1 VSESPLRAAIWEA
14 DHGDRCDCRL
24 LAEAVGA
31 RPSAVDFSYC
41 RRVLQQHWRVR
52 CNHGHRSAQA
62 IMTPPVPPLDVRDP
76 LQAALLANMPV
87 R

>member
-1 VSESPLRAAIWEA
+1 MSETPLHAAMWEA
-14 DHGDRCDCRL
+14 DHGDLCDCRL

-31 RPSAVDFSYC
+31 QPSAVDFSYC

-52 CNHGHRSAQA
+52 CNHGHRGPQA
-62 IMTPPVPPLDVRDP
+62 IVTPQVPPLDVHDP
-76 LQAALLANMPV
+76 LQATLLANMPV